1 MKQNPNTNRQ
11 KQSDGVID
19 TTTAFQSSEN
29 RMYVETG
36 HNPESRKKILQ
47 FNADVK
53 REMPLTPEVMRKY
66 KLILSIPEG
75 DRAILQQLYPD
86 MLSTNMQ
93 DKSNAYA
100 RIAKAHPEYV
110 QHDKG

>member
-1 MKQNPNTNRQ
+1 MKQNPNSNRQ

-29 RMYVETG
+29 RMYVEKG
-36 HNPESRKKILQ
+36 HNPEARKKILQ
-47 FNADVK
+47 WNADVK
-53 REMPLTPEVMRKY
+53 REMPLTPEVMRKH

-75 DRAILQQLYPD
+75 DRPFLQQSYPD

-93 DKSNAYA
+93 DKANAYKQ
-100 RIAKAHPEYV
+100 IATAFPEYI
-110 QHDKG
+110 QHIKR